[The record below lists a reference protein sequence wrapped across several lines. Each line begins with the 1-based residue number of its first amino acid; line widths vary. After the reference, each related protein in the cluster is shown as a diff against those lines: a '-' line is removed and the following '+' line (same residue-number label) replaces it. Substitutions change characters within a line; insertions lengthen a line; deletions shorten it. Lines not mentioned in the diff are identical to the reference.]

1 MDLAPYSMFKEGIMF
16 SRVKFFVFVLALAL
30 LLPFGCKKADEEAE
44 LKIDYEEYTL
54 ANGLEVVLH
63 EDKSDPIA
71 AVAVQYH
78 VGSNRE
84 EVGRTGFAHLFEHM
98 MFQESQHVGQDQ
110 FFKKIQSAGGT
121 LNGGTSRDGTIYFQ
135 VVPRN
140 ALEMVLWLEADR
152 LGFLTPKVT
161 QEAFANQQN
170 VVKNEKRQGENRPYG
185 YTSHI
190 LGKLL
195 YPEGHPYNW
204 TVIGSMADL
213 TLATLKD
220 VHEFHGKWYRPNN
233 ATLVVAGDYDKEQ
246 TKQWIEKYFGE
257 IESGEPKD
265 DPKPQPVTL
274 DEIKMAY
281 WEDKYANVPQLNMVF
296 PTVEQYHP
304 DAYALSF
311 LGQLF
316 SYGKKAPLYNVIV
329 EEKKLAP
336 SVSGYQRSNEIA
348 GEFAIRI
355 QTFPKIDLDN
365 ITAAIAESFQR
376 FETESFT
383 EEDVERIKA
392 GLETQFYNSMSSILG
407 KSFQLARYNEYAGSP
422 GYVTTDLENI
432 KAVTKADI
440 LRVYET
446 YVKDKPYVM
455 TSFVPKGQLDLI
467 VEGSEAFTIE
477 EEAATAEK
485 IAAERPVEEFKV
497 EPIPT
502 SFDRSQ
508 EPPIGSD
515 PEITLPSVWKDELSN
530 GIKMYGIQH
539 TELPLVQFSMT
550 IKGGQLLDDL
560 NKVGVANLITDM
572 MMEGTKNKTP
582 IELEEAIE
590 ELGANI
596 FMYTSREAIIVNVNC
611 LTSKFND
618 VYQLVEEILL
628 EPRWDEKEFERVKKQ
643 TVENIN
649 RSKVRPTT
657 VARNVFNKLV
667 YGDKHI
673 FSISSLGTAESVEAI
688 VIDDLKD
695 FYAKNFSPSITHVAI
710 VGNITKQDAV
720 NTFKSLEEKWA
731 AKEIAFPEFELPALP
746 DKPVVYFVDFPGAR
760 QSVINIGYLT
770 MPATDPDY
778 YPAYVMNYK
787 LGGSFNGFV
796 NLILRE
802 EKGYTYGAR
811 TGFSGSLQPG
821 TFVASSQVQ
830 SQATLESVQIFRDL
844 MLKYR
849 EGIAP
854 EDLQFT
860 KDALVKSNARNFETL
875 GALMGILNNIAT
887 YNRPDDYIKQREA
900 FVKDLTAEQHKAL
913 AQKLID
919 PDKMIYLVVGDAATQ
934 MKSLEKLGLGDVTLI
949 EQK

>member
-1 MDLAPYSMFKEGIMF
+1 MH
-16 SRVKFFVFVLALAL
+16 SRLKTLIIILVLALIVPVA
-30 LLPFGCKKADEEAE
+30 CTKKAAEETE
-44 LKIDYEEYTL
+44 LKIDYEKYTL
-54 ANGLEVVLH
+54 PNGLEVVLH
-63 EDKSDPIA
+63 EDRSDPIA

-110 FFKKIQSAGGT
+110 FFKKIQEAGGM
-121 LNGGTSRDGTIYFQ
+121 LNGGTGQDGTIYFQ
-135 VVPRN
+135 VVPKN

-152 LGFLTPKVT
+152 LGFLTPT
-161 QEAFANQQN
+161 ITREAFANQQN
-170 VVKNEKRQGENRPYG
+170 IVKNEKRQGVDNRPYG
-185 YTSHI
+185 HTRHI
-190 LGKLL
+190 IGKLL

-204 TVIGSMADL
+204 DVIGSMEDL

-220 VHEFHGKWYRPNN
+220 VHEFHDKWYRPNN
-233 ATLVVAGDYDKEQ
+233 ATLVVAGDFDREL
-246 TKQWIEKYFGE
+246 TKQWIEKYYGE
-257 IESGEPKD
+257 IESGEKFD
-265 DPKPQPVTL
+265 DPEPQPVTL
-274 DEIKMAY
+274 DKIKRAY
-281 WEDKYANVPQLNMVF
+281 WEDNFAKSPELTMVI
-296 PTVEQYHP
+296 PSVEQYHP

-311 LGQLF
+311 LSRLF
-316 SYGKKAPLYNVIV
+316 AYGKKAPLYKVVV

-336 SVSGYQRSNEIA
+336 SVVGYQMSNEIA
-348 GEFAIRI
+348 GEFLIRI
-355 QTFPKIDLDN
+355 RTFPNVDLNDVN
-365 ITAAIAESFQR
+365 DAIGESFR
-376 FETESFT
+376 RLETESFT

-392 GLETQFYNSMSSILG
+392 GLETQFYNSMSSILD

-422 GYVTTDLENI
+422 GYVTTDLEKI

-446 YVKDKPYVM
+446 YIKGKPYVM
-455 TSFVPKGQLDLI
+455 TSFVPKGQVDLI
-467 VEGSEAFTIE
+467 VEGSEPFTIV
-477 EEAATAEK
+477 EEAVEAEK

-508 EPPIGSD
+508 EPPIGPD
-515 PEITLPSVWKDELSN
+515 PEIPLPAIWKDELSN
-530 GIKMYGIQH
+530 GIKVYGIEH

-550 IKGGQLLDDL
+550 IKGGQLLDDRD
-560 NKVGVANLITDM
+560 KVGVANLITDM

-582 IELEEAIE
+582 IELEEAID

-596 FMYTSREAIIVNVNC
+596 YMYTGREAITVSVNC
-611 LTSKFND
+611 LTSKLND
-618 VYQLVEEILL
+618 VYNLVEEILL

-643 TVENIN
+643 TIENIN
-649 RSKVRPTT
+649 RSKVNPAA
-657 VARNVFNKLV
+657 VAMNVFNKLV

-673 FSISSLGTAESVEAI
+673 FSIPTSGTMGSVEAI
-688 VIDDLKD
+688 AIDDLKF
-695 FYAKNFSPSITHVAI
+695 FYAQNFSPSVTHVAV
-710 VGNITKQDAV
+710 VGNISKQDAV

-731 AKEIAFPEFELPALP
+731 AKEVAFPEFEMSAPVE
-746 DKPVVYFVDFPGAR
+746 KPMVYFVDIPGAR
-760 QSVINIGYLT
+760 QSVIRIGNLA

-796 NLILRE
+796 NLVLRE

-811 TGFSGSLQPG
+811 TEFSGSLQPG
-821 TFVASSQVQ
+821 TFAAWSSVQ
-830 SQATLESVQIFRDL
+830 SPTTLESVQIFRDL
-844 MLKYR
+844 MMKYR

-860 KDALVKSNARNFETL
+860 KDALIKSNARNFETL
-875 GALMGILNNIAT
+875 GALLGILNNVAT
-887 YNRPDDYIKQREA
+887 YNRPDDYIKQREE
-900 FVKDLTAEQHKAL
+900 FVKGLTADQHKEL
-913 AQKLID
+913 AQKYID
-919 PDKMIYLVVGDAATQ
+919 PDRMFYLVVGDAATQ
-934 MKSLEKLGLGDVTLI
+934 MKSLEKLGLGEVTLI

>member
-1 MDLAPYSMFKEGIMF
+1 MH
-16 SRVKFFVFVLALAL
+16 SRLKALIFVLMLVLIIPVA
-30 LLPFGCKKADEEAE
+30 CTKKAVEEAE
-44 LKIDYEEYTL
+44 LKIDYEKYTL

-110 FFKKIQSAGGT
+110 FFRKIQGAGGT

-135 VVPRN
+135 VVPKN

-152 LGFLTPKVT
+152 LGFLTPT
-161 QEAFANQQN
+161 ITLEAFNNQQN

-185 YTSHI
+185 YTTHI
-190 LGKLL
+190 IGKLL

-204 TVIGSMADL
+204 TVIGSMEDL

-220 VHEFHGKWYRPNN
+220 VHGFHGKWYRPNN
-233 ATLVVAGDYDKEQ
+233 ATLVVAGDFDREQ
-246 TKQWIEKYFGE
+246 TKQWIEKYYGE
-257 IESGEPKD
+257 IESGESRD
-265 DPKPQPVTL
+265 DPKSQTVTL
-274 DEIKMAY
+274 DSIKMAY
-281 WEDKYANVPQLNMVF
+281 WEDNFAKSPELSMVI

-311 LGQLF
+311 MSQLF
-316 SYGKKAPLYNVIV
+316 AFGKKAPLYKVVV

-336 SVSGYQRSNEIA
+336 SAMGYQRSNEIA
-348 GEFAIRI
+348 GEFLIRI
-355 QTFPKIDLDN
+355 RTFPNVNLNDVND
-365 ITAAIAESFQR
+365 AIAESFQR

-422 GYVTTDLENI
+422 GYITTDLENI
-432 KAVTKADI
+432 KAVTKTDI

-446 YVKDKPYVM
+446 YIKNKPFVM
-455 TSFVPKGQLDLI
+455 TSFVPKGQVELI
-467 VEGSEAFTIE
+467 VEGSAPFEIA
-477 EEAATAEK
+477 EEAVEAEK
-485 IAAERPVEEFKV
+485 IAAERPVEEFMV
-497 EPIPT
+497 EAIPT

-515 PEITLPSVWKDELSN
+515 PEITLPSIWKGELSN
-530 GIKMYGIQH
+530 GMKIYGIEH

-550 IKGGQLLDDL
+550 IKGGQLLDDM

-572 MMEGTKNKTP
+572 LMEGTKNKTP
-582 IELEEAIE
+582 IELEEAID

-596 FMYTSREAIIVNVNC
+596 RLYTGRESITLSVNC
-611 LTSKFND
+611 LTSKLSD
-618 VYQLVEEILL
+618 VYTLVEEILL
-628 EPRWDEKEFERVKKQ
+628 EPRWDEKEFDRVKKQ
-643 TVENIN
+643 TIENIN
-649 RSKVRPTT
+649 RSKVSPTA

-673 FSISSLGTAESVEAI
+673 FSVPTLGTMESVDAI
-688 VIDDLKD
+688 TIDDLKA
-695 FYAKNFSPSITHVAI
+695 YYEKNFSPSITNLAI
-710 VGNITKQDAV
+710 VGNISKLDAV
-720 NTFKSLEEKWA
+720 NTFKTLEEKWA
-731 AKEIAFPEFELPALP
+731 AKEVAFPEFELPALP
-746 DKPVVYFVDFPGAR
+746 DKPMVYFVDIPGAR
-760 QSVINIGYLT
+760 QSVINIGNLA
-770 MPATDPDY
+770 MPATDPEY

-796 NLILRE
+796 NLVLRE

-821 TFVASSQVQ
+821 TFLASSSVQ
-830 SQATLESVQIFRDL
+830 SPATLESVQIFRDL

-854 EDLQFT
+854 EDMKFT

-875 GALMGILNNIAT
+875 GALLGILNNIAT
-887 YNRPDDYIKQREA
+887 YNRPDDYIKQRED
-900 FVKDLTAEQHKAL
+900 FVKNLTPEAHKEL
-913 AQKLID
+913 VQKHID

-934 MKSLEKLGLGDVTLI
+934 MKSLEKLGLGEVTLI

>member
-1 MDLAPYSMFKEGIMF
+1 MDRRLRALIFI
-16 SRVKFFVFVLALAL
+16 LALYFL
-30 LLPFGCKKADEEAE
+30 VPFGCKPKEAE
-44 LKIDYEEYTL
+44 LKIDYEKYTL

-63 EDKSDPIA
+63 EDTSDPIA

-84 EVGRTGFAHLFEHM
+84 APGLTGFAHLFEHM

-110 FFKKIQSAGGT
+110 FFRKIQAAGGT

-135 VVPRN
+135 VVPKN

-161 QEAFANQQN
+161 QEAFANQQS

-190 LGKLL
+190 IGKLL

-204 TVIGSMADL
+204 TVIGSMEDL

-220 VHEFHGKWYRPNN
+220 VHEFHQKWYRPGN
-233 ATLVVAGDYDKEQ
+233 ATLVVAGDFDRNQ
-246 TKQWIEKYFGE
+246 TKQWIEKYYSE
-257 IESGEPKD
+257 IESGEAFD
-265 DPKPQPVTL
+265 DPQPQPVTL
-274 DEIKMAY
+274 DKIKMAY
-281 WEDKYANVPQLNMVF
+281 WEDNFANAPELNMVI
-296 PTVEQYHP
+296 PTVEEYHP

-311 LGQLF
+311 LGRLF
-316 SYGKKAPLYNVIV
+316 SHGKKAPLYKVIV

-336 SVSGYQRSNEIA
+336 SVSGFQMSNEIA
-348 GEFAIRI
+348 GEFRIRI
-355 QTFPKIDLDN
+355 RTFPNVNLNDVKD
-365 ITAAIAESFQR
+365 AIAESFQKL
-376 FETESFT
+376 ETESFT

-392 GLETQFYNSMSSILG
+392 GLETQFYNGMSSILY
-407 KSFQLARYNEYAGSP
+407 KSFQLAQYNEYAGSP
-422 GYVTTDLENI
+422 GYVTTDLEKI
-432 KAVTKADI
+432 KAVTKEDI

-446 YVKDKPYVM
+446 YIKDKPYVM
-455 TSFVPKGQLDLI
+455 TSFVPKGKTELV
-467 VEGSEAFTIE
+467 VEGSEPFTIV
-477 EEAATAEK
+477 EEAVEAEK

-497 EPIPT
+497 ERIPT
-502 SFDRSQ
+502 SFDRSV
-508 EPPIGSD
+508 EPPKGPD
-515 PEITLPSVWKDELSN
+515 PEITLPTIWKDELAN
-530 GIKMYGIQH
+530 GIRIFGIEH

-560 NKVGVANLITDM
+560 DKVGVANLITDM

-582 IELEEAIE
+582 IELEEAID

-596 FMYTSREAIIVNVNC
+596 YMYTGREAITVSVNC
-611 LTSKFND
+611 LSSKFSD

-628 EPRWDEKEFERVKKQ
+628 EPRWDEKEFARVKKQ
-643 TVENIN
+643 TVENIS
-649 RSKVRPTT
+649 RRRVSPTA

-673 FSISSLGTAESVEAI
+673 FSIPTLGTAESVESI

-695 FYAKNFSPSITHVAI
+695 FYENNFSPSITHVAI
-710 VGNITKQDAV
+710 VGNISQEEAV

-731 AKEIAFPEFELPALP
+731 AKEVTFPEYTLPAPLE
-746 DKPVVYFVDFPGAR
+746 KPKVYFVDMSGAR
-760 QSVINIGYLT
+760 QSVINIGNLS
-770 MPATDPDY
+770 MPATNPDY

-796 NLILRE
+796 NLVLRE

-811 TGFSGSLQPG
+811 TGFSGYLNPG
-821 TFVASSQVQ
+821 TFVASSSVQ
-830 SQATLESVQIFRDL
+830 SPATLESVQIFRDL

-854 EDLQFT
+854 EDLKFT
-860 KDALVKSNARNFETL
+860 KDALIKSNARNFETL
-875 GALMGILNNIAT
+875 GSLLGMLNSIAT
-887 YNRPDDYIKQREA
+887 YNRPFDYIKQREE
-900 FVKDLTAEQHKAL
+900 FVKNLTSEKHKEL
-913 AQKLID
+913 AQKYID
-919 PDKMIYLVVGDAATQ
+919 PDQMIYLVVGDASTQ
-934 MKSLEKLGLGDVTLI
+934 LKPLEKLKLGKPILI
-949 EQK
+949 EQQ

>member
-1 MDLAPYSMFKEGIMF
+1 MH
-16 SRVKFFVFVLALAL
+16 SRLKTLIFILVLALIVPVA
-30 LLPFGCKKADEEAE
+30 CTKKAAEEAE
-44 LKIDYEEYTL
+44 LKIDYEQYKLE
-54 ANGLEVVLH
+54 NGLEVVLH
-63 EDKSDPIA
+63 EDRSDPIA

-110 FFKKIQSAGGT
+110 FFKKIQAAGGT

-135 VVPRN
+135 VVPKN

-152 LGFLTPKVT
+152 LGFLTPKIT

-170 VVKNEKRQGENRPYG
+170 VVKNEKRQSENRPYG
-185 YTSHI
+185 YTTHI

-204 TVIGSMADL
+204 TVIGSMEDL
-213 TLATLKD
+213 TLSTLKD
-220 VHEFHGKWYRPNN
+220 VHEFHDMWYRPNN
-233 ATLVVAGDYDKEQ
+233 ATLVVAGDFDREQ

-257 IESGEPKD
+257 IASGEAKD
-265 DPKPQPVTL
+265 DPKSQPVTL
-274 DEIKMAY
+274 DNIKMAY
-281 WEDKYANVPQLNMVF
+281 WEDKYANAPELNMVI
-296 PTVEQYHP
+296 PTLEQYQP

-316 SYGKKAPLYNVIV
+316 SYGKKAPLYKVIV

-336 SVSGYQRSNEIA
+336 TVSGYQRSNEIA

-355 QTFPKIDLDN
+355 RTFPKVNLNDVKD
-365 ITAAIAESFQR
+365 AIAESFQR

-422 GYVTTDLENI
+422 GYVTTDLEKI
-432 KAVTKADI
+432 KAVTKEDI

-446 YVKDKPYVM
+446 YIKDKSYVM

-467 VEGSEAFTIE
+467 VEGSESFTIE
-477 EEAATAEK
+477 EEAAAAEK
-485 IAAERPVEEFKV
+485 IVAERAVEEFKV
-497 EPIPT
+497 EPNPT

-508 EPPIGSD
+508 EPAIGPD
-515 PEITLPSVWKDELSN
+515 PEITIPSIWKDEFSN
-530 GIKMYGIQH
+530 GIKIYGIEH

-550 IKGGQLLDDL
+550 IKGGQLLDDM

-596 FMYTSREAIIVNVNC
+596 YMYTSREALSVSVNC
-611 LTSKFND
+611 LTSKFNE
-618 VYQLVEEILL
+618 VFKLLEEILL
-628 EPRWDEKEFERVKKQ
+628 EPRWDEKEFDRVKKQ
-643 TVENIN
+643 TIENIN
-649 RSKVRPTT
+649 RSKVRPTS
-657 VARNVFNKLV
+657 VASNVFNKLV
-667 YGDKHI
+667 YGDKHV
-673 FSISSLGTAESVEAI
+673 FSISTLGTMESVDAI
-688 VIDDLKD
+688 TIDDLKV
-695 FYAKNFSPSITHVAI
+695 YYEKNFSPSITNVTI
-710 VGNITKQDAV
+710 VGNISQQDAV
-720 NTFKSLEEKWA
+720 STFKSLEEKWA
-731 AKEIAFPEFELPALP
+731 AKEVAFPEFELPAPLE
-746 DKPVVYFVDFPGAR
+746 KPMVCFLDFPGAR
-760 QSVINIGYLT
+760 QSVINIGNLA
-770 MPATDPDY
+770 MPATDVDY

-796 NLILRE
+796 NLVLRE
-802 EKGYTYGAR
+802 EKGYTYGASTR
-811 TGFSGSLQPG
+811 FSGTLQPG

-849 EGIAP
+849 EGIAS
-854 EDLQFT
+854 EDMKFT

-875 GALMGILNNIAT
+875 GALLGILNNIAT
-887 YNRPDDYIKQREA
+887 YNRPDDYIKLREE
-900 FVKDLTAEQHKAL
+900 FVKNLTPEAHKEL
-913 AQKLID
+913 AQKHID
-919 PDKMIYLVVGDAATQ
+919 PDQMIYLVVGDAATQ
-934 MKSLEKLGLGDVTLI
+934 MKSLEKLELGKVTLI

>member
-1 MDLAPYSMFKEGIMF
+1 MQTRLRALT
-16 SRVKFFVFVLALAL
+16 FVLAFCFLV
-30 LLPFGCKKADEEAE
+30 PFGCKPKEAE
-44 LKIDYEEYTL
+44 LKIDYENYTL

-63 EDKSDPIA
+63 EDTSDPIA

-84 EVGRTGFAHLFEHM
+84 VPGRTGFAHLFEHM

-110 FFKKIQSAGGT
+110 FFRKIQEAGGM

-135 VVPRN
+135 VVPDN

-152 LGFLTPKVT
+152 LGFLRPKIT

-185 YTSHI
+185 YTTHI
-190 LGKLL
+190 VGKLL

-204 TVIGSMADL
+204 TVIGEMEDL

-220 VHEFHGKWYRPNN
+220 VHEFHQKWYRPGN
-233 ATLVVAGDYDKEQ
+233 ATLVVAGDFDRRQ

-257 IESGEPKD
+257 IESGIKVD
-265 DPKPQPVTL
+265 DPQPQPVTL
-274 DEIKMAY
+274 EKIKMAY
-281 WEDKYANVPQLNMVF
+281 WEDNFANAPELNMVI
-296 PTVEQYHP
+296 PTVEDFHP

-316 SYGKKAPLYNVIV
+316 SYGKKAPLYKVIV
-329 EEKKLAP
+329 EEKTLAP
-336 SVSGYQRSNEIA
+336 SVSGFQMSNEIA
-348 GEFAIRI
+348 GEFRIRI
-355 QTFPKIDLDN
+355 RTFPNVDLDDVKD
-365 ITAAIAESFQR
+365 AIFESFQML
-376 FETESFT
+376 ETESFT

-392 GLETQFYNSMSSILG
+392 GLETQFYNGMSSILG
-407 KSFQLARYNEYAGSP
+407 KSFQLAQYNEYAGSP

-446 YVKDKPYVM
+446 YIKDKPYVM
-455 TSFVPKGQLDLI
+455 TSFVPRGKTELI
-467 VEGSEAFTIE
+467 VEGSEPFTIV
-477 EEAATAEK
+477 EEAVEAER
-485 IAAERPVEEFKV
+485 IAAERPVEEYKV
-497 EPIPT
+497 EPFPT
-502 SFDRSQ
+502 SFDRSI
-508 EPPIGSD
+508 EPPKGPD
-515 PEITLPSVWKDELSN
+515 PEITLPAIWKDELAN
-530 GIKMYGIQH
+530 GIRIFGIEH

-550 IKGGQLLDDL
+550 IKGGQLLDDMG
-560 NKVGVANLITDM
+560 KVGVANLITDM

-596 FMYTSREAIIVNVNC
+596 YMYTGREAITVSVNC
-611 LTSKFND
+611 LSSKLSD

-628 EPRWDEKEFERVKKQ
+628 EPRWDEKEFARVKKQ
-643 TVENIN
+643 TIENIN
-649 RSKVRPTT
+649 RSKVSPAG

-667 YGDKHI
+667 YGDKHV
-673 FSISSLGTAESVEAI
+673 FSIPTLGTAESVEAI
-688 VIDDLKD
+688 TIDDLKA
-695 FYAKNFSPSITHVAI
+695 YYEKSFSPSITHVVI
-710 VGNITKQDAV
+710 VGNISQDDAV

-731 AKEIAFPEFELPALP
+731 AKEVEFPEFELPSPLE
-746 DKPVVYFVDFPGAR
+746 KPKVYFVDMPGAR
-760 QSVINIGYLT
+760 QSVINIGYLS

-796 NLILRE
+796 NLVLRE

-811 TGFSGSLQPG
+811 TSFSGYLNPG
-821 TFVASSQVQ
+821 TFVASSSVQ
-830 SQATLESVQIFRDL
+830 SPATLESVQIFRDL

-854 EDLQFT
+854 EDLKFT
-860 KDALVKSNARNFETL
+860 KDALVKSNARGFETL
-875 GALMGILNNIAT
+875 GSLLGMLNSIAT
-887 YNRPDDYIKQREA
+887 YDRPFDFIKQREE
-900 FVKDLTAEQHKAL
+900 FVKTLTAEHHKEL
-913 AQKLID
+913 SQKHIN
-919 PDKMIYLVVGDAATQ
+919 PDRMIYLVVGDGATQ
-934 MKSLEKLGLGDVTLI
+934 MKPLEKLGLGKPILI
-949 EQK
+949 KEQ

>member
-1 MDLAPYSMFKEGIMF
+1 MHSKM
-16 SRVKFFVFVLALAL
+16 KFFVFFLALAL
-30 LLPFGCKKADEEAE
+30 IVPFACTKKAAEEAE
-44 LKIDYEEYTL
+44 LKIDYEKYTL
-54 ANGLEVVLH
+54 ANGLEIVLH
-63 EDKSDPIA
+63 EDDSDPIA

-110 FFKKIQSAGGT
+110 FFRKIQAAGGT

-135 VVPRN
+135 VVPKN

-152 LGFLTPKVT
+152 LGFLTPTIT

-220 VHEFHGKWYRPNN
+220 VHEFHDKWYRPNN
-233 ATLVVAGDYDKEQ
+233 ATLVVAGNFDREQ

-257 IESGEPKD
+257 IKSGEARD

-274 DEIKMAY
+274 DGIKMAY
-281 WEDKYANVPQLNMVF
+281 WEDKYANVPQLNLII

-311 LGQLF
+311 FGQLF
-316 SYGKKAPLYNVIV
+316 SYGKKAPLYKIIV

-355 QTFPKIDLDN
+355 QTFPKVDLDDVKV
-365 ITAAIAESFQR
+365 AIAESFQR

-392 GLETQFYNSMSSILG
+392 GLETQFYNGISSILG

-422 GYVTTDLENI
+422 GYITTDLENI

-440 LRVYET
+440 LRVYDT
-446 YVKDKPYVM
+446 YIKGKPFVM
-455 TSFVPKGQLDLI
+455 TSFVPKGQLELI
-467 VEGSEAFTIE
+467 VEGSEPFTIE
-477 EEAATAEK
+477 EEAAAAEK
-485 IAAERPVEEFKV
+485 IAAERAVEEFKV

-508 EPPIGSD
+508 QPPIGPD
-515 PEITLPSVWKDELSN
+515 PEITLPSIWKDELSN
-530 GIKMYGIQH
+530 GIKIYGIQH
-539 TELPLVQFSMT
+539 TELPLVQLSMT
-550 IKGGQLLDDL
+550 IKGGELLDDRD
-560 NKVGVANLITDM
+560 KVGVANLITDM
-572 MMEGTKNKTP
+572 LMEGTKNKTP

-596 FMYTSREAIIVNVNC
+596 YMYTSREAIIINVNC

-628 EPRWDEKEFERVKKQ
+628 EPRWDEKEFARVKKQ
-643 TVENIN
+643 TIENIN

-657 VARNVFNKLV
+657 VARNIFNKLV

-673 FSISSLGTAESVEAI
+673 FSIPTLGTMESVDAI
-688 VIDDLKD
+688 AIDDLKA
-695 FYAKNFSPSITHVAI
+695 YYEKNFSPSVTHVAI
-710 VGNITKQDAV
+710 VGNISKQDAV
-720 NTFKSLEEKWA
+720 SAFKSLEEKWE
-731 AKEIAFPEFELPALP
+731 AKEVFFPEFELPAPP
-746 DKPVVYFVDFPGAR
+746 DKPIVYFVDFPGAR
-760 QSVINIGYLT
+760 QSVINIGNLA
-770 MPATDPDY
+770 MPATDPDF

-821 TFVASSQVQ
+821 TFTASSSVQ
-830 SQATLESVQIFRDL
+830 SPATLESVQIFRDL

-875 GALMGILNNIAT
+875 GALLGILNNIAM
-887 YNRPDDYIKQREA
+887 YDYPDDYIKQREE
-900 FVKDLTAEQHKAL
+900 FVNRLTVDQHKEL
-913 AQKLID
+913 AQEYLE
-919 PDKMIYLVVGDAATQ
+919 PDRMIYLVVGDAATQ
-934 MKSLEKLGLGDVTLI
+934 MKPLEKLGLGEVILI

>member
-1 MDLAPYSMFKEGIMF
+1 MQ
-16 SRVKFFVFVLALAL
+16 SRLKTLIFILALVL
-30 LLPFGCKKADEEAE
+30 ILPIACTKKAAEEAE
-44 LKIDYEEYTL
+44 LKIDYEKYTL

-63 EDKSDPIA
+63 EDRSDPIA

-110 FFKKIQSAGGT
+110 FFKKIQGAGGT

-135 VVPRN
+135 VVPKN

-152 LGFLTPKVT
+152 LGFLTPMIT
-161 QEAFANQQN
+161 QEAFANQQD

-195 YPEGHPYNW
+195 YPEDHPYNW
-204 TVIGSMADL
+204 TVIGSMKDI

-220 VHEFHGKWYRPNN
+220 VHEFHSKWYRPNN
-233 ATLVVAGDYDKEQ
+233 ATIVVAGDFDREQ
-246 TKQWIEKYFGE
+246 TKQWIEKYYGE
-257 IESGEPKD
+257 IKAGESRD
-265 DPKPQPVTL
+265 DPKPQSVTL
-274 DEIKMAY
+274 DAIKMAY
-281 WEDKYANVPQLNMVF
+281 WEDKYANVPQLNMII

-316 SYGKKAPLYNVIV
+316 SYGKKAPLYKVIV

-355 QTFPKIDLDN
+355 QPFPN
-365 ITAAIAESFQR
+365 INLNDVTDAIAESFQR
-376 FETESFT
+376 LETESFT

-392 GLETQFYNSMSSILG
+392 GLETQFYNAMSSILG

-446 YVKDKPYVM
+446 YIKDKPYVM
-455 TSFVPKGQLDLI
+455 TSFVPKGQLDLT
-467 VEGSEAFTIE
+467 VAGSKEFIIE
-477 EEAATAEK
+477 EEAAAAEK
-485 IAAERPVEEFKV
+485 IVAERAVEEFKV
-497 EPIPT
+497 EPIPS

-508 EPPIGSD
+508 EPPIGPD
-515 PEITLPSVWKDELSN
+515 PEITIPTIWKDELSN
-530 GIKMYGIQH
+530 GIKIYGIEH

-550 IKGGQLLDDL
+550 IKGGQLLDDMD
-560 NKVGVANLITDM
+560 KVGVANLVTDM
-572 MMEGTKNKTP
+572 MMEGTKNRTP
-582 IELEEAIE
+582 IELEEAID

-596 FMYTSREAIIVNVNC
+596 YMYTSREAITVNVNC
-611 LTSKFND
+611 LTSKFSD
-618 VYQLVEEILL
+618 VFQLVEEILL
-628 EPRWDEKEFERVKKQ
+628 EPRWDEKEFDRVKKQ
-643 TVENIN
+643 TIENIN
-649 RSKVRPTT
+649 RSKVRPTS
-657 VARNVFNKLV
+657 VARNVFNKLI

-673 FSISSLGTAESVEAI
+673 FSIPTLGTMESVDAI
-688 VIDDLKD
+688 TIDDLKAY
-695 FYAKNFSPSITHVAI
+695 YAENFSSSITNVAI
-710 VGNITKQDAV
+710 VGNISQQDAV
-720 NTFKSLEEKWA
+720 STFKSLEEKWA
-731 AKEIAFPEFELPALP
+731 AKDVAFPEFELPAPL
-746 DKPVVYFVDFPGAR
+746 DKPIVCFVDFPGAR
-760 QSVINIGYLT
+760 QSVINIGNLS
-770 MPATDPDY
+770 MPATDPEY

-796 NLILRE
+796 NLVLRE

-811 TGFSGSLQPG
+811 TGFSGYLQPG
-821 TFVASSQVQ
+821 TFTASSSVQ
-830 SQATLESVQIFRDL
+830 SPATLESVQIFRDL

-849 EGIAP
+849 EGITP

-860 KDALVKSNARNFETL
+860 KDALIKSNARNFETL

-887 YNRPDDYIKQREA
+887 YNRPDDYIKKREE
-900 FVKDLTAEQHKAL
+900 FVKNLTPEAHKEL
-913 AQKLID
+913 AQKLIE
-919 PDKMIYLVVGDAATQ
+919 PARMIYLVVGDAATQ
-934 MKSLEKLGLGDVTLI
+934 MKSLEKLGLGKVALI

>member
-1 MDLAPYSMFKEGIMF
+1 MN
-16 SRVKFFVFVLALAL
+16 SRVRFFVFVLALIL
-30 LLPFGCKKADEEAE
+30 LVPFGCKKAAEEVE
-44 LKIDYEEYTL
+44 LKIDYEKYTL

-110 FFKKIQSAGGT
+110 FFKKIQAAGGM
-121 LNGGTSRDGTIYFQ
+121 LNGGTNRDGTIYFQ
-135 VVPRN
+135 VVPKN

-152 LGFLTPKVT
+152 LGFLTPTITK
-161 QEAFANQQN
+161 EAFANQQN

-190 LGKLL
+190 VGKLL

-233 ATLVVAGDYDKEQ
+233 ATLVVAGDFDKEQ
-246 TKQWIEKYFGE
+246 TKLWIEKYYGE
-257 IESGEPKD
+257 IKSGEKKD
-265 DPKPQPVTL
+265 DPKPQLVTL
-274 DEIKMAY
+274 DKIKMAY
-281 WEDKYANVPQLNMVF
+281 WEDKYANTPELNMIV
-296 PTVEQYHP
+296 PTVESYHP
-304 DAYALSF
+304 DDYALSG
-311 LGQLF
+311 LGYLF
-316 SYGKKAPLYNVIV
+316 SYGKKAPLYKVIV

-336 SVSGYQRSNEIA
+336 SVSGFQMSNEIA
-348 GEFAIRI
+348 GEFRIRI
-355 QTFPKIDLDN
+355 RTFPKVDLDDVK
-365 ITAAIAESFQR
+365 AAIEESFQR

-383 EEDVERIKA
+383 EEDVKRIKA
-392 GLETQFYNSMSSILG
+392 GLETQFYNGISSILG

-422 GYVTTDLENI
+422 GYVTQDLENI
-432 KAVTKADI
+432 KAVTKEDI

-446 YVKDKPYVM
+446 YIKGKPYVM
-455 TSFVPKGQLDLI
+455 TSFVPMGQLDLI
-467 VEGSEAFTIE
+467 VEGSESFTIE
-477 EEAATAEK
+477 EEAAAAEK
-485 IAAERPVEEFKV
+485 IVTERGVEEFKV
-497 EPIPT
+497 EPIST

-508 EPPIGSD
+508 EPPIGPD
-515 PEITLPSVWKDELSN
+515 PEITLPTIWKDELSN
-530 GIKMYGIQH
+530 GIKIYGIEH

-550 IKGGQLLDDL
+550 IKGGQLLDDMD
-560 NKVGVANLITDM
+560 KVGVAHLITDM
-572 MMEGTKNKTP
+572 MMEGTKNRTP
-582 IELEEAIE
+582 LELEEAID
-590 ELGANI
+590 ELGAYIN
-596 FMYTSREAIIVNVNC
+596 MYTSREAITISVNC
-611 LTSKFND
+611 LMSKFND

-628 EPRWDEKEFERVKKQ
+628 EPRWDEKEFDRIKKQ

-657 VARNVFNKLV
+657 VARNVFNKLI
-667 YGDKHI
+667 YGNNHI
-673 FSISSLGTAESVEAI
+673 FSIPTLGTVVSVDAI
-688 VIDDLKD
+688 TIDDLKA
-695 FYAKNFSPSITHVAI
+695 YYEKNLSPSFTHVGI
-710 VGNITKQDAV
+710 VGNISQQDAV
-720 NTFKSLEEKWA
+720 SKLRSLEEKWA
-731 AKEIAFPEFELPALP
+731 AKDVTFPEFELPASTE
-746 DKPVVYFVDFPGAR
+746 KSMVYFVDFPGAR
-760 QSVINIGYLT
+760 QSVIYIGNLA

-811 TGFSGSLQPG
+811 TVFSGSLQPG
-821 TFVASSQVQ
+821 TFIASSQVQ

-854 EDLQFT
+854 EDMKFT

-875 GALMGILNNIAT
+875 GALLGILNNIAT
-887 YNRPDDYIKQREA
+887 YNRPDDYIKQREE
-900 FVKDLTAEQHKAL
+900 FVKNLTPEAHKEL
-913 AQKLID
+913 AQKHID
-919 PDKMIYLVVGDAATQ
+919 PDRMIYLVVGDAATQ
-934 MKSLEKLGLGDVTLI
+934 MKALEKLGFGDVTLI

>member
-1 MDLAPYSMFKEGIMF
+1 M
-16 SRVKFFVFVLALAL
+16 KFVILILALAL
-30 LLPFGCKKADEEAE
+30 IVPIACTKKAAEEKAE
-44 LKIDYEEYTL
+44 LKIDYEKYSL

-84 EVGRTGFAHLFEHM
+84 EPGKTGFAHLFEHM

-110 FFKKIQSAGGT
+110 FFKKIQGAGGT

-135 VVPRN
+135 VVPKN

-152 LGFLTPKVT
+152 LGFLTPTIT

-195 YPEGHPYNW
+195 YPEGHPYSW

-213 TLATLKD
+213 TLATLRD
-220 VHEFHGKWYRPNN
+220 VHEFHGKWYRPSN
-233 ATLVVAGDYDKEQ
+233 ATLVVAGDFDKEQ
-246 TKQWIEKYFGE
+246 TKQWIEKYYGE
-257 IESGEPKD
+257 IPSGDAKD
-265 DPKPQPVTL
+265 DPEPQLVKL
-274 DEIKMAY
+274 DGIKMAY
-281 WEDKYANVPQLNMVF
+281 WEDKYANAPELTMVI
-296 PTVEQYHP
+296 PTVENYHP
-304 DAYALSF
+304 DDYALSF
-311 LGQLF
+311 FGQLF
-316 SYGKKAPLYNVIV
+316 SYGKKAPLYKVIV

-336 SVSGYQRSNEIA
+336 SVSGFQMGNEIA
-348 GEFAIRI
+348 GEFRIRVR
-355 QTFPKIDLDN
+355 TFPKVDLD
-365 ITAAIAESFQR
+365 AVKEAIEESFQR
-376 FETESFT
+376 FETDSFT
-383 EEDVERIKA
+383 EADVERIKA

-432 KAVTKADI
+432 KAVTKEDI

-446 YVKDKPYVM
+446 YIKDKPYVM

-477 EEAATAEK
+477 EEAAAAEK

-508 EPPIGSD
+508 EPPIGPD
-515 PEITLPSVWKDELSN
+515 TEITLPTIWRDELSN
-530 GIKMYGIQH
+530 GIKVYGIQH

-550 IKGGQLLDDL
+550 IKGGQLLDSMD
-560 NKVGVANLITDM
+560 KVGVANLITDM
-572 MMEGTKNKTP
+572 LMEGTKNKTP
-582 IELEEAIE
+582 VELEEAIE

-596 FMYTSREAIIVNVNC
+596 RMYTSRESILLNVNC
-611 LTSKFND
+611 LTSKLND

-628 EPRWDEKEFERVKKQ
+628 EPRWDEKEFARVKKQ
-643 TVENIN
+643 TIENIN
-649 RSKVRPTT
+649 RSKVRPTS
-657 VARNVFNKLV
+657 VASSVFNKLV
-667 YGDKHI
+667 YGDNHI
-673 FSISSLGTAESVEAI
+673 FSIPTLGTAESVDAI
-688 VIDDLKD
+688 TIDDLKA
-695 FYAKNFSPSITHVAI
+695 FYEKNFSPSLTHLAI
-710 VGNITKQDAV
+710 VGNISQQDAV
-720 NTFKSLEEKWA
+720 ATFKSLEEKWA
-731 AKEIAFPEFELPALP
+731 AKDVVFPEFELPAP
-746 DKPVVYFVDFPGAR
+746 MEKSKVYFVDFPGAL
-760 QSVINIGYLT
+760 QSVIYIGNLAI
-770 MPATDPDY
+770 PATDPDF

-821 TFVASSQVQ
+821 TFTASSQVQ

-844 MLKYR
+844 MMKYR
-849 EGIAP
+849 EEIAP

-860 KDALVKSNARNFETL
+860 KDALIKSNARSFETL
-875 GALMGILNNIAT
+875 GALLGILNNIAT
-887 YNRPDDYIKQREA
+887 YNRPDDYIKQREE
-900 FVKDLTAEQHKAL
+900 FVKNLTEEEHIEL
-913 AQKLID
+913 AKKHID
-919 PDKMIYLVVGDAATQ
+919 PDRMIYLVVGDAATQ
-934 MKSLEKLGLGDVTLI
+934 LKSLEELGLGDVTLI